1 MAERYY
7 LGFDAGTQ
15 SVKVAVY
22 DGDGTCVA
30 QVSHPTTIRYPEPR
44 CVEMDPDEYL
54 RLTIQGIRECTEMMS
69 SRGMDPLAI
78 RSVMGDGIICGITG
92 VDSDGN
98 AVTPFI
104 NYLDSRTQEDADAIN
119 AMNLDIWARE
129 TGNADASCMFPAL
142 FARWFLRNSPEFR
155 ERGCRF
161 VHNAPYILMHL
172 AGLKGPD
179 AFIDQGAMSGW
190 GLGYNVLE
198 KRWS

>member
-22 DGDGTCVA
+22 DGDGACVA

-44 CVEMDPDEYL
+44 CVEMDLDEYL
-54 RLTIQGIRECTEMMS
+54 RLTIQGIRECTEEMS
-69 SRGMDPLAI
+69 SKGMDPLAI

-104 NYLDSRTQEDADAIN
+104 NYLDSRTQEDADA
-119 AMNLDIWARE
+119 AACSRRSSPDGSCA
-129 TGNADASCMFPAL
+129 TPPSSGSADASSCTTHPT
-142 FARWFLRNSPEFR
+142 S
-155 ERGCRF
+155 
-161 VHNAPYILMHL
+161 
-172 AGLKGPD
+172 
-179 AFIDQGAMSGW
+179 
-190 GLGYNVLE
+190 
-198 KRWS
+198 